1 MNFRFVKDLNKNE
14 LKSFKLHLVF
24 SIIDGLIRGALILN
38 EFVFVKSLN
47 GSSYQLSFLFQSS
60 VIVLLLSIIFNE
72 LIFRSKNKRKLL
84 RKAGFLTHLPML
96 ALLFFPR
103 NPEVYAVDS
112 IYHYIFLFIFFTY
125 YISYPITLPTI
136 NLFLKNAYSKD
147 NFGKLYSI
155 STSVRQVLQM
165 VIIFLFGWL
174 LDFDNYSFTYIMP
187 ILGILGFMSII
198 MLTRIDYIQKTVPD
212 IAGGIITSSID
223 SVKKLFKILK
233 TNKAY
238 FDYEVGFMF
247 YGFAFMS
254 TKAVIILF
262 YYEVLVLNYSSV
274 AFYQNVYNIVAI
286 LIIPFFGKLIGKM
299 DPRKFTIY
307 AFLAMA
313 GYILFIAISEFDP
326 LFYEIWNL
334 KIYASLI
341 VSTIFYGLFIST
353 MTLSWNIGSSYFCS
367 DQEAG
372 DYQSVHLFLTGIRG
386 VFAPVIGIV
395 LYELFGFTLT
405 FSIAILMLILASFFM
420 RWSYKN
426 RQVIGA

>member
-1 MNFRFVKDLNKNE
+1 MNFRFIKTLNSRE
-14 LKSFKLHLVF
+14 LKSFKLHLIF

-60 VIVLLLSIIFNE
+60 VIVMLLSIIFNE
-72 LIFRSKNKRKLL
+72 LIFRSKNKRRLL

-125 YISYPITLPTI
+125 YLSYPITLPTI

-155 STSVRQVLQM
+155 ATSIRQVLQM
-165 VIIFLFGWL
+165 VIIFSFGWL
-174 LDFDNYSFTYIMP
+174 LDIDNYAFTYIMP
-187 ILGILGFMSII
+187 ALGILGFVSII

-212 IAGGIITSSID
+212 ITGGIISSSIN
-223 SVKKLFKILK
+223 SVKKLFRILK

-286 LIIPFFGKLIGKM
+286 LILPFFGKLIGKM

-341 VSTIFYGLFIST
+341 ISTIFYGLFIST

-367 DQEAG
+367 DEEAG

-405 FSIAILMLILASFFM
+405 FSIGILMLIMGSYYM

-426 RQVIGA
+426 R

>member
-1 MNFRFVKDLNKNE
+1 MNINICKGLDSRE

-60 VIVLLLSIIFNE
+60 VIVMLLSIIFNE
-72 LIFRSKNKRKLL
+72 LIFRSKNKRRLL

-125 YISYPITLPTI
+125 YLSYPITLPTI

-155 STSVRQVLQM
+155 ATSIRQVLQM

-187 ILGILGFMSII
+187 ILGVLGVISII
-198 MLTRIDYIQKTVPD
+198 IFTRIDYIQKTIPN
-212 IAGGIITSSID
+212 IAGGIISSSID
-223 SVKKLFKILK
+223 SVKKLLMILK

-254 TKAVIILF
+254 TKAVIIIF

-274 AFYQNVYNIVAI
+274 AFYQNVYSIVAI
-286 LIIPFFGKLIGKM
+286 LILPFFGKLIGKI

-307 AFLAMA
+307 PFLAMA
-313 GYILFIAISEFDP
+313 GYILFIAVSEFDP
-326 LFYEIWNL
+326 FYFEIWNF
-334 KIYASLI
+334 KIYASLLL
-341 VSTIFYGLFIST
+341 STIFYGLFFAT
-353 MTLSWNIGSSYFCS
+353 MMLSWNIGSSYFGS
-367 DQEAG
+367 DEEAG

-395 LYELFGFTLT
+395 LYELIGFTWT
-405 FSIAILMLILASFFM
+405 FGIAILMLILASFFM

-426 RQVIGA
+426 KQVQI

>member
-1 MNFRFVKDLNKNE
+1 MNFRFVKNLNSNE
-14 LKSFKLHLVF
+14 LKSFKLHLIF

-60 VIVLLLSIIFNE
+60 VIVMLLSIIFNE
-72 LIFRSKNKRKLL
+72 LIFRSKNKRRLL

-96 ALLFFPR
+96 ILLFFPR

-112 IYHYIFLFIFFTY
+112 IYHYLFLFVFFTY
-125 YISYPITLPTI
+125 YLSYPITLPAI

-155 STSVRQVLQM
+155 STSIRQVLQM

-174 LDFDNYSFTYIMP
+174 LDIDNYSFTYIMP
-187 ILGILGFMSII
+187 ILGVLGFISII
-198 MLTRIDYIQKTVPD
+198 IFTRIDYIQQTIPN
-212 IAGGIITSSID
+212 IAGGIISSSID
-223 SVKKLFKILK
+223 SIKKLLKILK

-254 TKAVIILF
+254 TKAVIIIF

-286 LIIPFFGKLIGKM
+286 LLLPFFGKLIGKM

-307 AFLAMA
+307 PFLAMA
-313 GYILFIAISEFDP
+313 GYILFIAVSEFDP
-326 LFYEIWNL
+326 LYFEIWNL
-334 KIYASLI
+334 KIYASIL
-341 VSTIFYGLFIST
+341 VSTIFYGLFFST
-353 MTLSWNIGSSYFCS
+353 MMLSWNIGSSYFGN
-367 DQEAG
+367 DEEAG

-386 VFAPVIGIV
+386 VFAPVIGII
-395 LYELFGFTLT
+395 LYELFGFAWT

-426 RQVIGA
+426 RMVL

>member
-1 MNFRFVKDLNKNE
+1 M
-14 LKSFKLHLVF
+14 
-24 SIIDGLIRGALILN
+24 
-38 EFVFVKSLN
+38 
-47 GSSYQLSFLFQSS
+47 
-60 VIVLLLSIIFNE
+60 LLSIIFNE
-72 LIFRSKNKRKLL
+72 LIFRSKNKRRLL

-125 YISYPITLPTI
+125 YLSYPITLPTI

-155 STSVRQVLQM
+155 ATSIRQVLQM
-165 VIIFLFGWL
+165 VIIFSFGWL
-174 LDFDNYSFTYIMP
+174 LDIDNYAFTYIMP
-187 ILGILGFMSII
+187 ALGILGFVSII

-212 IAGGIITSSID
+212 ITGGIISSSIN
-223 SVKKLFKILK
+223 SVKKLFRILK

-286 LIIPFFGKLIGKM
+286 LILPFFGKLIGKM

-341 VSTIFYGLFIST
+341 ISTIFYGLFIST

-367 DQEAG
+367 DEEAG

-405 FSIAILMLILASFFM
+405 FSIGILMLIMGSYYM

-426 RQVIGA
+426 R